1 MGYGVMILFITLDR
15 ASCFYG
21 FVQAARVFPFPSETG
36 ICLQPEMTGFYI
48 PLHGAG
54 TGMCVPGNLFFYPFP
69 FFTVRPKNRPVTE
82 LAPSCIN
89 LRFICVKFSPVDT
102 MSSTRNTSRP

>member
-15 ASCFYG
+15 AACFYG

-48 PLHGAG
+48 PLHGLG
-54 TGMCVPGNLFFYPFP
+54 IGMCFYHGHSK
-69 FFTVRPKNRPVTE
+69 T
-82 LAPSCIN
+82 AI
-89 LRFICVKFSPVDT
+89 I
-102 MSSTRNTSRP
+102 

>member
-21 FVQAARVFPFPSETG
+21 FVQAARVFLFPSETG

-54 TGMCVPGNLFFYPFP
+54 IGILYSLHLSQACKSPNPFP
-69 FFTVRPKNRPVTE
+69 
-82 LAPSCIN
+82 
-89 LRFICVKFSPVDT
+89 
-102 MSSTRNTSRP
+102 

>member
-48 PLHGAG
+48 SLHGAG
-54 TGMCVPGNLFFYPFP
+54 TGMCVPGNLFFILSYFLLSA
-69 FFTVRPKNRPVTE
+69 PKTGR
-82 LAPSCIN
+82 
-89 LRFICVKFSPVDT
+89 
-102 MSSTRNTSRP
+102 